1 MFSYFLLPNKSS
13 ADIDTY
19 IQPLFDLPSIMTS
32 KNGQNIKSLKVSH
45 VRYQIIGFWEL
56 QIPFWYPFWPQM
68 ILEAFNLQILMTSWG
83 QNMKSMKMSHMR
95 FQIIGFFVFWFYFG
109 TPFGTGIV
117 LMVADLQISMIFV
130 SLRIKS
136 MKMGHFIYQIIVFLN
151 PIFNFFWIWE

>member
-83 QNMKSMKMSHMR
+83 QNMKSMKMCHMR
-95 FQIIGFFVFWFYFG
+95 FQIIGFFCVLILFWYPFWNWDSSNGRWPPNIDDLRKSKDKINENGSFY
-109 TPFGTGIV
+109 
-117 LMVADLQISMIFV
+117 ISNHCFSESNI
-130 SLRIKS
+130 
-136 MKMGHFIYQIIVFLN
+136 
-151 PIFNFFWIWE
+151 